1 MLHSPYLNSFVFQL
15 LTALPLVRAGGVL
28 LQVLRPILRV
38 LQQQC
43 NTCCCEQLTKSRL
56 QSGCA
61 SERAHSCHADTPCL
75 YTSSRHTRP
84 HSCIHNIV

>member
-43 NTCCCEQLTKSRL
+43 NT
-56 QSGCA
+56 
-61 SERAHSCHADTPCL
+61 
-75 YTSSRHTRP
+75 
-84 HSCIHNIV
+84 